1 MTNPWSRGRNLIP
14 TATHSWS
21 TLGFAQ
27 GMLML
32 RLAQPSSQGGVL
44 DKVAARA
51 AQWALATKCERG
63 SATEEERMAHD
74 ELVRD
79 LELGLSRQHGGMSV
93 ETVDDG
99 AVLQMLRALVR
110 VMTAF
115 AQRAEDYQQSK
126 DRYLRGEGAQPD
138 DRLEIASRVTELFDE
153 NSRDKIIFGM
163 LSNTNDAL
171 CMEAMQCLATVPTE
185 SLEADE
191 VRRVRAREDANSPDV
206 RGTQ

>member
-1 MTNPWSRGRNLIP
+1 
-14 TATHSWS
+14 
-21 TLGFAQ
+21 
-27 GMLML
+27 MLML

-79 LELGLSRQHGGMSV
+79 LELGLSRQHCGMSV

-115 AQRAEDYQQSK
+115 AQRARTTSSP
-126 DRYLRGEGAQPD
+126 RT
-138 DRLEIASRVTELFDE
+138 VTC
-153 NSRDKIIFGM
+153 
-163 LSNTNDAL
+163 A
-171 CMEAMQCLATVPTE
+171 
-185 SLEADE
+185 
-191 VRRVRAREDANSPDV
+191 ARELSQTTALRSHLA
-206 RGTQ
+206 